1 MLQAIELAKMTFVQS
16 IPNPKVACLIVSES
30 GAIVG
35 DGVHGQS
42 GKDHAEVLALSRASD
57 RARGATAYV
66 TLEPCGHTGAT
77 GPCVDALLSAG
88 IKRVVFS
95 VVDPVHGGKDALLQQ
110 GVEVLGGVCE
120 QEAKEGLAPWLH
132 AETCANPFVTLKV
145 GATLDG
151 YIAAVDGSS
160 QWITSKASRHY
171 VQQIRLDVDAIVT
184 STATVRIDNPRF
196 SVRDYEVKFQPHV
209 YVLGKSAV
217 VGTSHLEGRY
227 THVASHDPRDVID
240 VATRDG
246 VRHLLIE
253 AGGEVAAAFLRA
265 NLVNRIIWVSAPKIL
280 GDGKKAVQGLGVDS
294 LNSALQGDVINQ
306 FAIDGDFVTILRMNR
321 CSH

>member
-1 MLQAIELAKMTFVQS
+1 MQAIELAKTTFVQS

-30 GAIVG
+30 GEVVG
-35 DGVHGQS
+35 EGVHGQS
-42 GKDHAEVLALSRASD
+42 GKDHAEVIALSKASA

-66 TLEPCGHTGAT
+66 TLEPCGHVGAT

-88 IKRVVFS
+88 IKRVVFA
-95 VVDPVHGGKDALLQQ
+95 VADPVHGGKDALMRQ
-110 GVEVLGGVCE
+110 GVKVLEGVCE
-120 QEAKEGLAPWLH
+120 QEAREGLAHWLH
-132 AETCANPFVTLKV
+132 AETCATPFVTLKV
-145 GATLDG
+145 AASLDG

-160 QWITSKASRHY
+160 QWITSKASRVY

-184 STATVRIDNPRF
+184 STATVQKDNPRF

-217 VGTSHLEGRY
+217 VETSHLEGRY
-227 THVASHDPRDVID
+227 THVASHDPRDVVD
-240 VATRDG
+240 AATKDG
-246 VRHLLIE
+246 MRHLLIE

-280 GDGKKAVQGLGVDS
+280 GDGKKAVQGLGIES
-294 LNSALQGDVINQ
+294 LSSALQGDVINH
-306 FAIDGDFVTILRMNR
+306 FAIDDDFVTILRMNR